1 MSLWKLRE
9 QRKRLG
15 TGDQKKAP
23 KTRLLVLL
31 LVVVLVLIW
40 ALDAVAT

>member
-15 TGDQKKAP
+15 PGARKGLRTGA
-23 KTRLLVLL
+23 LVLL
-31 LVVVLVLIW
+31 LILVLVLIW
-40 ALDAVAT
+40 VLDAIEA

>member
-15 TGDQKKAP
+15 PGARKGLRTSV
-23 KTRLLVLL
+23 LVLL
-31 LVVVLVLIW
+31 LVLVLVLIW
-40 ALDAVAT
+40 VLDAIAS

>member
-15 TGDQKKAP
+15 TSKGKAP
-23 KTRLLVLL
+23 KTRVLILL
-31 LVVVLVLIW
+31 LVLVLILIW
-40 ALDAVAT
+40 VLDAVAT

>member
-15 TGDQKKAP
+15 TGGDEAP
-23 KTRLLVLL
+23 KTRVLVLL
-31 LVVVLVLIW
+31 LVLVLVLIW
-40 ALDAVAT
+40 ILDAVAA

>member
-9 QRKRLG
+9 ERKRLG
-15 TGDQKKAP
+15 GGDRKAP
-23 KTRLLVLL
+23 KTRVLVVLLVL
-31 LVVVLVLIW
+31 VLVLIW

>member
-15 TGDQKKAP
+15 AGSRKGP
-23 KTRLLVLL
+23 RTRVLVLL
-31 LVVVLVLIW
+31 LVLVLVLIW
-40 ALDAVAT
+40 TLDAVAS